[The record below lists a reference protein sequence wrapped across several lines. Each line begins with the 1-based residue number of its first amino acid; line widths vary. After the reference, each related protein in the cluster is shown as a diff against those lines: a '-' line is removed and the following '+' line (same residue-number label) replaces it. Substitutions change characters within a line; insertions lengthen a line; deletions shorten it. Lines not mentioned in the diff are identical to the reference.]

1 LAYRQER
8 AALGERC
15 FRLFV
20 EQVADHAIVLLDL
33 AGRVV
38 GWNAGAKRLFGYAE
52 EEALHRHLSLFY
64 RPGEAVDGRADRDLE
79 EAAERGS
86 LREQRTL
93 LRAGAEPFCAD
104 VTITPLSG
112 QAGRPEGF
120 ALVTRD
126 ISERKRSDSE
136 RDGFLEREGKSRS
149 DAEVASR
156 AKDEFISIL
165 SHELRTPLTAI
176 LGWARM
182 LRSRQGDPAFT
193 SRALDVIERNTKAQA
208 NLIEQLVDISR
219 IEKGTLELTVG
230 PVDVSTLLA
239 KVTAA
244 VGPTVEAKGVT
255 LVTHVDPEIGTLEGD
270 PDRLQ
275 QVLCN
280 VLASSMKLTSAGGRV
295 ALSIERRGESVEIS
309 VTDTGA
315 GIAPE
320 CLPYVFDV
328 FRRAGGASPRRASGL
343 GIGLAIVPLLVGMHG
358 GTVTVESDGLG
369 KGARFV
375 VRLPQTGP
383 SMSLLQPNDHDAS
396 YPGPLMAALAR

>member
-1 LAYRQER
+1 
-8 AALGERC
+8 
-15 FRLFV
+15 
-20 EQVADHAIVLLDL
+20 L

-52 EEALHRHLSLFY
+52 EEALHRHLSVFY
-64 RPGEAVDGRADRDLE
+64 APGEAIDGRADRDLE
-79 EAAERGS
+79 EAAARGS
-86 LREQRTL
+86 LRERRTL
-93 LRAGAEPFCAD
+93 LRSGAETFCAD
-104 VTITPLSG
+104 LTVTPLSG
-112 QAGRPEGF
+112 QGGRPEGF
-120 ALVTRD
+120 AVVTRD
-126 ISERKRSDSE
+126 LSERKRSDSE
-136 RDGFLEREGKSRS
+136 RHGFIEREGKSRS

-182 LRSRQGDPAFT
+182 LRTRQGDPVFI

-208 NLIEQLVDISR
+208 NLIEELVDISR

-230 PVDVSTLLA
+230 PVEMSTLVA

-244 VGPTVEAKGVT
+244 VGPAAETKGVM
-255 LVTHVDPEIGTLEGD
+255 LVTHVSADLGTLEGD
-270 PDRLQ
+270 ADRLQ

-280 VLASSMKLTSAGGRV
+280 LLASSIKLTSAGGRID
-295 ALSIERRGESVEIS
+295 LRIERLGEGVEIS

-320 CLPYVFDV
+320 CLPFVFDV

-358 GTVTVESDGLG
+358 GTVIVESEGLG

-375 VRLPQTGP
+375 VRLPQAGAAVSLPQPDGESP
-383 SMSLLQPNDHDAS
+383 SHAEHLMTSLAH
-396 YPGPLMAALAR
+396 